1 MEVFFTPIYLFI
13 KEWKLRIHPQII
25 SFLTHIFFFSP
36 TQLQQDAH
44 GRRQPAP
51 RGHLT
56 GPCSPPCAALC
67 GDRGWASAA
76 TLGDSMLGMTV
87 KFRSASSFIIISISI
102 PISIF
107 IINIQLSSLML
118 LVEYLSPSLQKR

>member
-25 SFLTHIFFFSP
+25 SFLTHIFLFSP

-44 GRRQPAP
+44 GRRQPRAVTS
-51 RGHLT
+51 T